1 MTAFFVGANPKGL
14 RDTIETRRLA
24 APSPRPVYST
34 GLRPGHMQNSS
45 HRALPMVAQAT
56 REKARSPV
64 PPVRHSRLSNAPP
77 NSPQPQSGKR
87 SCGPSETF
95 SASLLNPPPNSPQSQ
110 SGKRSLGPSESFSAS
125 LHNTSDIVSRMI
137 ARTAASAAV
146 ASAVANHQDV
156 AHQASQDLP
165 LDTSVANTLSLQHML
180 AQAQAQANV
189 HVCTSD
195 NQTTPSA
202 PAPSLIGKDEGL
214 SPRCQSAELNLG
226 QDNEIFGVGALIT
239 NEIEKQKV
247 QRFQEQLG
255 AVQNFGFVLA
265 TSEVST
271 APPPSS
277 APGSLCGAA
286 SSCGAESS
294 VTAAM
299 RPIAELDRD
308 SETTSLGQVGPRLC
322 DADHSE
328 EKATRS
334 FPPTPASTTR
344 ESNVAEVAVQLAQG
358 LQLLNDALED
368 IHKEKTQRE
377 TLANSV
383 RNLNRRLDDGLMKVG
398 EVTKAHSDSENA
410 TDAVLGAM
418 RRCIDELSV
427 HCVWPPLGAP
437 NDLSQGKTLS
447 AAVHHQQKQIQELQ
461 QLQKQLEAQHEE
473 QRQQVSS
480 LSVIMQMQQQRMDEG
495 VAVVT
500 AAAAAF
506 PSRLEAMAASISA
519 VQNRVAELAAAAAE
533 KVDTDAT
540 IARQLSALQNK
551 VLAQEQ
557 AMLAEK
563 QQVAELLRV
572 VQLRETHQGTEVE
585 NNSVSEIAAG
595 LQQLKDEVTT
605 IATAV
610 NILCGRVSDL
620 SEEEPSRAIQTEI
633 GVIAS
638 VVSKLS
644 ERVDR
649 LGGAEAAS
657 LSMFTPADSEDTVQ
671 MRHRLAALVD
681 DVQRG
686 HAELQG
692 VEAAPTASALT
703 AARQDS
709 QLGAV
714 INYLEKRADESRA
727 QRKHAYEPRVSPALP
742 LASMPQIV
750 ITKAPSPRRWLDEPL
765 SVSVGRRGARST
777 Y

>member
-1 MTAFFVGANPKGL
+1 
-14 RDTIETRRLA
+14 
-24 APSPRPVYST
+24 
-34 GLRPGHMQNSS
+34 
-45 HRALPMVAQAT
+45 
-56 REKARSPV
+56 
-64 PPVRHSRLSNAPP
+64 
-77 NSPQPQSGKR
+77 
-87 SCGPSETF
+87 
-95 SASLLNPPPNSPQSQ
+95 
-110 SGKRSLGPSESFSAS
+110 
-125 LHNTSDIVSRMI
+125 MI
-137 ARTAASAAV
+137 ARTATSAAV
-146 ASAVANHQDV
+146 ASAMANHPDV

-165 LDTSVANTLSLQHML
+165 VDTIVANTLSLQHML
-180 AQAQAQANV
+180 AQAQGQANV
-189 HVCTSD
+189 HD

-226 QDNEIFGVGALIT
+226 QDDEILGVGALIT

-308 SETTSLGQVGPRLC
+308 SETTSPGQVGPRLC

-334 FPPTPASTTR
+334 FPPTPASTSR

-383 RNLNRRLDDGLMKVG
+383 RNLNRRLDDGLVKVG

-410 TDAVLGAM
+410 TDAVLSAM
-418 RRCIDELSV
+418 RRCIDELSA
-427 HCVWPPLGAP
+427 HCVWPPPGDP

-506 PSRLEAMAASISA
+506 PSRLQAMSASISA

-533 KVDTDAT
+533 KVDTDTT
-540 IARQLSALQNK
+540 IARQLSALQEK

-557 AMLAEK
+557 TMLAEK

-585 NNSVSEIAAG
+585 NNSVSETAAG

-633 GVIAS
+633 GAIAS

-657 LSMFTPADSEDTVQ
+657 SSMFTPVDSEDTVQ
-671 MRHRLAALVD
+671 MRHRLAALVG

-692 VEAAPTASALT
+692 VEAAPPASPLT
-703 AARQDS
+703 VARQDS

-727 QRKHAYEPRVSPALP
+727 QRKHAHEPRVSPALP

-750 ITKAPSPRRWLDEPL
+750 VTKAPSPRRWLDEPL
-765 SVSVGRRGARST
+765 SVSVGRRGARAT